1 MRRSHIPPFPHDAWK
16 IRKAEANQ
24 RKAIEEI
31 AQNAYAGYVPLMD
44 RKPFP
49 MLDDYNRHIA
59 NGNAYVLEETG
70 RVMGYVILIP
80 QPDGSLLLD
89 NIAVDPQAQQ
99 CGYGRALLAFAE
111 EEAARSGRSR
121 IDLYTN
127 EVMRDNVTWYTHHG
141 YAITDQRRENG
152 YNRIYFSKMV

>member
-1 MRRSHIPPFPHDAWK
+1 MPHSSVPSFRHGEWK
-16 IRKAEANQ
+16 IHKAGVDQ
-24 RKAIEEI
+24 RAAIEEI
-31 AQNAYAGYVPLMD
+31 AQNAYAGYLPLMD

-59 NGNAYVLEETG
+59 NGNAYILEEKG
-70 RVMGYVILIP
+70 QVMGYVILIP
-80 QPDGSLLLD
+80 QQDGSLLLD
-89 NIAVDPQAQQ
+89 NIAVDPKAQQ

-141 YAITDQRRENG
+141 YTITDQHLEKG
-152 YNRIYFSKMV
+152 YQRIYFSKMV